1 MLLVSTCVSILQL
14 SCERVELA
22 IYHVCLS
29 RVYAKEPLHFL
40 LSFFCFSLPIK
51 VNNFNALNRYFTSP
65 FRTISTFLHDFCN
78 VHTLI
83 ILPHQTEVPFLS
95 LPYF

>member
-51 VNNFNALNRYFTSP
+51 VITLMLLIGMLSQFTSS
-65 FRTISTFLHDFCN
+65 FRTISTFLHDFCS

-83 ILPHQTEVPFLS
+83 ILPH
-95 LPYF
+95 